1 MRSCYQKKH
10 HFLCVIFMI
19 DILSIL
25 VKCWLLLSQFKWIF
39 SLFFDKIL
47 PFQHRLSAAILWLI
61 IFFGIPKIFQKSCQ
75 KKFYKSN
82 FFRGLHAFN
91 RGKKYD
97 KNEKNKMF
105 HTIFI
110 FVDRN
115 REIFYIEGSREREK
129 LAFPEKVVPFLLRIT
144 NDFCL
149 VVPPID
155 LTMTLWKFSPFLHCN
170 PLKSQRKKN
179 KTTYHFH
186 FDQVYDHRKV
196 QWILSLLL
204 PAVHTIV
211 LLMFCQIRTQG
222 IDHHSQNYMGLRPKD
237 SLSSV
242 CCLKI

>member
-1 MRSCYQKKH
+1 MWLFWLTYCR
-10 HFLCVIFMI
+10 FLWNVDYFW
-19 DILSIL
+19 
-25 VKCWLLLSQFKWIF
+25 V
-39 SLFFDKIL
+39 SLNFFDKIL

-115 REIFYIEGSREREK
+115 REIFYTEGSREREK
-129 LAFPEKVVPFLLRIT
+129 LAFPEKVVAFLLRIT

-170 PLKSQRKKN
+170 PLKSQRKKT
-179 KTTYHFH
+179 KQLTIS
-186 FDQVYDHRKV
+186 
-196 QWILSLLL
+196 ILTKCMIIGRSSECWACCSLLYIPL
-204 PAVHTIV
+204 CFWCFVRFVPRA
-211 LLMFCQIRTQG
+211 
-222 IDHHSQNYMGLRPKD
+222 
-237 SLSSV
+237 
-242 CCLKI
+242 